1 MRLPKRS
8 HFTYHPGISKAMAL
22 LALLTISIE
31 TGSAQNVLIDL
42 PVAPSGFSS
51 ASSIFTRPP
60 RKAEA
65 GFSASGTLSS
75 SYDSNV
81 TQGDGSSTAPRESDF
96 ILSPGANIIYAT
108 EGRHWIF
115 GANYGL
121 NYDQYLE
128 QDDYSGLNQ
137 KFSAFA
143 GYRGGRFILTYTNG
157 FDASRGVNRFYSVE
171 GQQPII
177 ETFSYQNILV
187 GRYTLSPKT
196 SIVGTALLQN
206 SDVQTKGYSD
216 TSAFDANLAA
226 LWSMSALTDIGPGVR
241 YTLRSG
247 DNQQD
252 RTGIGPTLNLNYQL
266 STKVAVRSRVG
277 VQFVET
283 DTTSDTAA
291 TWSVA
296 MKYQASML
304 WSANLSLFRD
314 SQADP
319 SRPGVFNNV
328 TTCRFGYQRKVR
340 RLTLNTGINYELNR
354 REQTDEDVPSNDYNY
369 LTFDSSLL
377 IPIISDDTD
386 LILSVRYRDLSAKGD
401 RVSWN
406 GVQSGIGIAKR
417 F

>member
-1 MRLPKRS
+1 
-8 HFTYHPGISKAMAL
+8 
-22 LALLTISIE
+22 
-31 TGSAQNVLIDL
+31 
-42 PVAPSGFSS
+42 
-51 ASSIFTRPP
+51 
-60 RKAEA
+60 
-65 GFSASGTLSS
+65 
-75 SYDSNV
+75 
-81 TQGDGSSTAPRESDF
+81 
-96 ILSPGANIIYAT
+96 
-108 EGRHWIF
+108 
-115 GANYGL
+115 
-121 NYDQYLE
+121 
-128 QDDYSGLNQ
+128 
-137 KFSAFA
+137 
-143 GYRGGRFILTYTNG
+143 
-157 FDASRGVNRFYSVE
+157 VNRFYSVE

-196 SIVGTALLQN
+196 SIVGTALFQN

-319 SRPGVFNNV
+319 SRPGVFNNI
-328 TTCRFGYQRKVR
+328 TSCRLGYQRKVR
-340 RLTLNTGINYELNR
+340 RLTLNTGISYELSR
-354 REQTDEDVPSNDYNY
+354 REQTEEDVPTNDYNY
-369 LTFDSSLL
+369 LTLDSSLL
-377 IPIISDDTD
+377 IPVLSEDTD

-401 RVSWN
+401 RVSWD